1 MSKLKFQAT
10 VNVKDCWSGDVT
22 QDLSLL
28 YVLAPAFLMMIIY
41 VLLPTQ
47 AECCQYKN
55 VINVLT
61 SPRLLYISSTAGA
74 VSITKISLKVPE
86 IKFKYLFSE
95 T

>member
-1 MSKLKFQAT
+1 MSELEFQAT

-28 YVLAPAFLMMIIY
+28 LCSSPSFFNDLIIY

-47 AECCQYKN
+47 AECCQYNN

-61 SPRLLYISSTAGA
+61 SPRLLYVSSTAGTA
-74 VSITKISLKVPE
+74 SITKISEKVPE
-86 IKFKYLFSE
+86 LKF
-95 T
+95 